1 MMEKNYNISKWL
13 NDELTEAEL
22 AEFKA
27 NPDFEKYEKIKN
39 FSAQLKVAD
48 LDEAKMLDNI
58 LSHKKETAKV
68 IPLHKN
74 WMFRVAAVL
83 VLALGITFAVQNFS
97 TETQY
102 ASNGERTSFL
112 LPDNSEVVL
121 NAGSEIEYKKWNW
134 TRNRNL
140 ELQGEAYF
148 KVAKGQKFE
157 VKTSLGKVTVLGT
170 QFDVKAR
177 KNRFDITC
185 FEGRVKVNYKDKEI
199 ILTHGQSV
207 TFENGN
213 QINTKATEQ
222 KPEWLEN
229 KMAFSKEKLPNIID
243 EIQRQYDVTISLKSG
258 YSNELFTGKIPTDNL
273 DIALQIIATTYNLE
287 SKKID
292 ANTIIFE
299 KK

>member
-1 MMEKNYNISKWL
+1 MMEKNYNLSKWL
-13 NDELTEAEL
+13 NNELTEAEL

-27 NPDFEKYEKIKN
+27 DPDFEKYEKIKN

-68 IPLHKN
+68 IPLYKN

-83 VLALGITFAVQNFS
+83 VLVLGITFAVQNFS

-102 ASNGERTSFL
+102 ASNGKRTSFL

-134 TRNRNL
+134 KNNRNL

-213 QINTKATEQ
+213 QINTTATVQ

-229 KMAFSKEKLPNIID
+229 KIAFSKEKLPNIID
-243 EIQRQYDVTISLKSG
+243 EIQRQYDVTISIKSG

>member
-1 MMEKNYNISKWL
+1 MMEKNYNLSKWL
-13 NDELTEAEL
+13 NNELTEAEL

-27 NPDFEKYEKIKN
+27 DPDFEKYEKIKN

-48 LDEAKMLDNI
+48 LDEAKMLENI
-58 LSHKKETAKV
+58 LSHKKETAKI
-68 IPLHKN
+68 IPLYRN

-102 ASNGERTSFL
+102 ASNGKRTSFL

-134 TRNRNL
+134 KNNRNL

-199 ILTHGQSV
+199 ILTHGHSV

-213 QINTKATEQ
+213 QINTTATVQ

-243 EIQRQYDVTISLKSG
+243 EIQRQYDVTISIKSG

>member
-1 MMEKNYNISKWL
+1 MEKNYNLSKWL
-13 NDELTEAEL
+13 NNELTEAEL

-27 NPDFEKYEKIKN
+27 DPDFQKYEKIKIY
-39 FSAQLKVAD
+39 SAQLKVAD
-48 LDEAKMLDNI
+48 FDEENVLENI
-58 LSHKKETAKV
+58 LSHKKAASKV
-68 IPLHKN
+68 IPLYKN

-83 VLALGITFAVQNFS
+83 ILALGITFAVQNFS

-102 ASNGERTSFL
+102 ASNGKRTTFS

-121 NAGSEIEYKKWNW
+121 NSGSEIEYKKWNW
-134 TRNRNL
+134 NNHRNL
-140 ELQGEAYF
+140 ELKGEAYF

-157 VKTSLGKVTVLGT
+157 VKTCLGKVAVLGT
-170 QFDVKAR
+170 QFNVKAR

-213 QINTKATEQ
+213 QIITTATSS

-229 KMAFSKEKLPNIID
+229 QIAFTKENLANIID
-243 EIQRQYDVTISLKSG
+243 EVQRQYNVTITAKLESSD
-258 YSNELFTGKIPTDNL
+258 ELFTGKIPTDNL
-273 DIALQIIATTYNLE
+273 DVALQIIGTTYNLE
-287 SKKID
+287 TKKI
-292 ANTIIFE
+292 APNKIIFE